1 MRLDGGCP
9 MTGSGEVGGSDA
21 YHGPDDLLPP
31 ESLVT
36 HRKVPTRQLR
46 HKRRWFGMLGAMT
59 DAPVLTDL
67 DRALTATEEVVAGI
81 RDDQWAAP
89 TPCTE
94 LDVRGVLNHL
104 VRGNLLFVAVIRDE
118 PRPEPGTDH
127 LGDDP
132 LAAFRGAAGRLREA
146 FGAPGALD
154 AVYAAPFG
162 SGPGAVLAQVR
173 VVEILAH
180 GWDLAR
186 ATGQPAMFPDHV
198 AERALRGREP
208 GVRSPSGRK
217 APGLRSPPRSRSRRT
232 RPLRT
237 GSPDSS
243 AARCDTGSSLS

>member
-1 MRLDGGCP
+1 

-36 HRKVPTRQLR
+36 HATVPTRKLR

-67 DRALTATEEVVAGI
+67 DRALTAIEEVVAGI

-118 PRPEPGTDH
+118 PRPEPGIDH

-186 ATGQPAMFPDHV
+186 ATGQPAMFPDDV
-198 AERALRGREP
+198 AERALAGARRALTERPQGPGAPFAAEVTVPADAPAADRLAGFLGRQ
-208 GVRSPSGRK
+208 V
-217 APGLRSPPRSRSRRT
+217 
-232 RPLRT
+232 
-237 GSPDSS
+237 
-243 AARCDTGSSLS
+243 